1 MRRTLLLSLISLISL
16 IVLAPAAAA
25 GSGPTVVASGLDNP
39 RGIDVD
45 GHGVIYVAEAGRGG
59 PGPCIPGAEGGQVC
73 LGPTGAITQIAFG
86 KQRRIV
92 SGLPSLAAEGTGA
105 GASGPQDV
113 DVRRFGRGSF
123 VTGLGANPS
132 ARDKLR
138 PGGSGLAKLFA
149 FTPWGGASERADL
162 AAYEAANDPDKDQ
175 PGTVAPDTNPTSV
188 LGVRRGHVVVDAGG
202 NDLLRVRHDGE
213 ISTLAVFPSRFVDAP
228 PVLGL
233 PPDAQIPMQPVPT
246 AVAKGPDGALYV
258 SELTGFPFPV
268 GAASIYR
275 VVPGSP
281 PEVVASGLTNV
292 TDLAVGRDGLYVV
305 QIARNGMLSGD
316 PSGEVVRIS
325 RDGTRTSIASEGLVE
340 PYGIALGRRGEIY
353 VSNKST
359 SAGEGEILR
368 VR

>member
-1 MRRTLLLSLISLISL
+1 MRRALLLSLISI

-25 GSGPTVVASGLDNP
+25 DSGPKVVASGLDNP

-45 GHGVIYVAEAGRGG
+45 RHGFVYVAEAGRGG
-59 PGPCIPGAEGGQVC
+59 AGPCIPGAEGGQVC

-92 SGLPSLAAEGTGA
+92 SGQPSLAAEGTGA
-105 GASGPQDV
+105 AASGPQDV

-123 VTGLGANPS
+123 VTGLGANPT
-132 ARDKLR
+132 ARDELGD
-138 PGGSGLAKLFA
+138 GGSGLAKLFA
-149 FTPWGGASERADL
+149 FTPWGRVVERADL

-175 PGTVAPDTNPTSV
+175 PGSEAPDTNPSSV
-188 LGVRRGHVVVDAGG
+188 LEVRRGHVVVDAGG
-202 NDLLRVRHDGE
+202 NDLLRVGHDGE
-213 ISTLAVFPSRFVDAP
+213 LSTLAIFPSRFVDAP
-228 PVLGL
+228 PFLGL
-233 PPDAQIPMQPVPT
+233 PPGAQIPMQSVPT
-246 AVAKGPDGALYV
+246 AVAKGPDGVLYV
-258 SELTGFPFPV
+258 AELTGFPFPV
-268 GAASIYR
+268 GAANIYR
-275 VVPGSP
+275 VAPGSP

-292 TDLAVGRDGLYVV
+292 TDLAFGHDGLYVV
-305 QIARNGMLSGD
+305 QIARNGLLAGD
-316 PSGEVVRIS
+316 SSGEVVRIS
-325 RDGTRTSIASEGLVE
+325 HDGTRTSIASEGLVE